1 MCKVVSEFGF
11 LQRLQNLMDRS
22 EEAEE
27 EKMEVEQDEL
37 VNNRDQLVSNSLTP
51 SLIHSLTHWHLSLYP
66 PQLWF
71 DAAVQLLDDLCQNE
85 NSPPFL
91 KPVDTET
98 CPVSK

>member
-22 EEAEE
+22 EEGEE

-37 VNNRDQLVSNSLTP
+37 VNNRDQLVSNSLT
-51 SLIHSLTHWHLSLYP
+51 HSLTHWHLSLYS

-98 CPVSK
+98 FPVSK